1 MKKAIVSMMSLL
13 AVAGLA
19 VAAPVSVER
28 AKAVA
33 QTFFQDQTGIK
44 ATVAEVVSATD
55 SYYVMNLSPSGWV
68 IVSADDVA
76 EPVLGYNPTSRIS
89 RDNIPAS
96 MSEMLGAYS
105 REISAIKVAPNVIAN
120 RQWKVMESPF
130 NIRMASRAD
139 DESDRIEPLIKA
151 QYDQSAPFNYYC
163 PKNGQGQAV
172 VGCVAVAM
180 SQAMSVQ
187 QFPVQPKGSINYSS
201 PNYGRITAEL
211 DAEPAYDWEKIIDG
225 RKDNYRE
232 AARLLYHAGI
242 SVSMNYG
249 VDGSGIP
256 SSQVNRITEALAD
269 HFGYSERDLRFHW
282 RTSYSGDWE
291 NLILNELN
299 AGRAVIYNAI
309 DTKGN
314 YGHSFNIDGYNGNR
328 LYHVNW
334 GWGGTG
340 NGYFR
345 LDNLAD
351 ARMGMNYDAGHVAV
365 TGIGSPNREL
375 RSIDLSDHVIDAGMP
390 AGTAVGL
397 ITINGE
403 EPLSKYSLRLRGPY
417 DKVTGSY
424 AEVPFKLDG
433 SLMLTT
439 RALSESDGPFP
450 VSVIA
455 SVNNSNE
462 TLTSTFDIT
471 TVPKRTVEE
480 ATSLSYDRA
489 TGEFKV
495 KSRLNVEYSVVGA
508 NDVKI
513 AQGRLERTPVFTFRA
528 TDLSDGENTLTLT
541 EGSETKTLTIVR

>member
-1 MKKAIVSMMSLL
+1 MKKLIVSMMSLL

-19 VAAPVSVER
+19 VANPVSVER

-44 ATVAEVVSATD
+44 ATVSEVVSATD
-55 SYYVMNLSPSGWV
+55 SYYVMNMSPRGWV

-76 EPVLGYNPTSRIS
+76 EPVLGYNPTSSIKS
-89 RDNIPAS
+89 NNIPLN
-96 MSEMLGAYS
+96 MSDMLGAYS
-105 REISAIKVAPNVIAN
+105 REIEAIKVAPNVIAN
-120 RQWKVMESPF
+120 GMWKVMESPF
-130 NIRMASRAD
+130 NVRKAARAD
-139 DESDRIEPLIKA
+139 DESFRIEPLITT

-163 PKNGQGQAV
+163 PKSAQGQAV

-187 QFPVQPKGSINYSS
+187 RFPPQPKGSINYSS
-201 PNYGRITAEL
+201 PTYGRITAEL
-211 DAEPAYDWEKIIDG
+211 DGEKEYNWDKILDG
-225 RKDNYRE
+225 NQDNYRE

-242 SVSMNYG
+242 SVSMDYG

-256 SSQVNRITEALAD
+256 SSQISRVTEALVD
-269 HFGYSERDLRFHW
+269 HFGYSERDVKYHW
-282 RTSYSGDWE
+282 RSSYSGDWE
-291 NLILNELN
+291 NLVLNELN
-299 AGRAVIYNAI
+299 AGRAVVYNAI

-328 LYHVNW
+328 MYHVNW

-351 ARMGMNYDAGHVAV
+351 ARMGMNYDAGHVVV

-375 RSIDLSDHVIDAGMP
+375 RSIELSDHVVDAAMP
-390 AGTAVGL
+390 AGTAVG
-397 ITINGE
+397 IVTVNGD
-403 EPLSKYSLRLRGPY
+403 EPSSKYSLRVRGPY
-417 DKVTGSY
+417 DSMTGAY
-424 AEVPFKLDG
+424 QVIPFKLEGD
-433 SLMLTT
+433 LLLTT
-439 RALSESDGPFP
+439 QPLSESDGTYT

-462 TLTSTFDIT
+462 SLTSTFDIT
-471 TVPKRTVEE
+471 PVPKRTVEE

-495 KSRLNVEYSVVGA
+495 KSRLNVEYSVAGA
-508 NDVKI
+508 NGVKI
-513 AQGRLERTPVFTFRA
+513 AQGRLDRTPVFTFKA
-528 TDLSDGENTLTLT
+528 TDLTDGENILTLN